1 MLYERSLTLSNTP
14 YSEDILEKMSDAFYS
29 LTEDLKIEY
38 INNVTEQLLKI
49 KREKVIGQYIYD
61 ALPHNDIDNF
71 VKRYKKLLSDQKPI
85 EFKEYFNGRWYEIR
99 AFPSKT
105 GLSVFFKDITVPKQ
119 DDEKIN
125 RFMFSS
131 SYEEDV
137 RSNPLKIEFH
147 KAIESN
153 QLLLYYQPRINL
165 KTGKVTGME
174 ALVAPETFILAVEES
189 EVITS
194 IGTWVLYTACK
205 QNKKWQKQGFSIVVS
220 INISTIQLTQL
231 NLIKAITTVLQTTE
245 LDASFLEIEISEM
258 MTADIE
264 ETILMLQRLKKLGV
278 RICIANFGERFR
290 SLSYLKNSLVDTLKI
305 DQSFVREICNNANDE
320 MIVKTIISM
329 AHNLNLNVVAEGI
342 EAKEQ
347 LVFLKEHLC
356 DEGGGSF
363 LSNPLAA
370 NELEGKLSDIQQ
382 IVEKHGIF
390 KDINERVS
398 MEELL
403 GLAKKELHDTVRL
416 QQGLI
421 FKFKKINGRF
431 IHTLSD
437 GELMYRFGF
446 VPSQVI
452 GKSLEEFIF
461 NGTAVKITSYYQKAW
476 EGEEF
481 VSYENELNGIHYLAT
496 LRPIKEDGK
505 VTEVIG
511 SCIDITSRKEAEDK
525 WRESEKRY
533 KIIAENL
540 IDIIMLLDGNGAIL
554 YASPSLGKALGFP
567 LKSYVGESSFDLI
580 HPEDKQRVIM
590 AFEQS
595 MEKMIPSQVEARFLD
610 INKKSKL
617 LEGLGTPV
625 IGENGRPGYF
635 ILVGRD
641 ITEKR
646 RTEEVLSKV
655 EKLAI
660 VGELA
665 AGVAHE
671 IRNPLT
677 SIKGFIQ
684 LFQQGMIKRE
694 FFEIIFGE
702 FLSIEEILKEF
713 INLAKPQEIQV
724 EKLNLKA
731 LLKDVEILLKSEQS
745 LKNVQISQ
753 EYKQELPE
761 IMCDRYQIKQ
771 VFVHIIRNSI
781 EAIPDRGYVK
791 IQGSV
796 EGDNVLIE
804 IIDNGVGMSKERIK
818 RLGEPF
824 YSNKE
829 KGTGLGLMLCFR
841 IVQQHNGTIRVK
853 SKENYGTAVE
863 VRLPIKCTN
872 KKEYNVD

>member
-1 MLYERSLTLSNTP
+1 MSNTP
-14 YSEDILEKMSDAFYS
+14 YSEDIVEKMSDAFYS

-38 INNVTEQLLKI
+38 INNVTERLLKI
-49 KREKVIGQYIYD
+49 KREKVIGKYIYD
-61 ALPHNDIDNF
+61 VLPHNDTDNF
-71 VKRYKKLLSDQKPI
+71 VKRYKKLLSDQKPV
-85 EFKEYFNGRWYEIR
+85 EFKEYFNRKWYEMR
-99 AFPSKT
+99 AFPTKT
-105 GLSVFFKDITVPKQ
+105 GLAVFFKDITVQKQ

-125 RFMFSS
+125 RFKLYS

-137 RSNPLKIEFH
+137 RFNPLKIEFH

-174 ALVAPETFILAVEES
+174 ALVAPETFILAAEES

-194 IGTWVLYTACK
+194 IGTWILYTVCK
-205 QNKKWQKQGFSIVVS
+205 QNKKWHKQGFSTVVS
-220 INISTIQLTQL
+220 VNLSTIQLTQADF
-231 NLIKAITTVLQTTE
+231 IKAITTVLQTTE
-245 LDASFLEIEISEM
+245 LDASFLEIEFPEM
-258 MTADIE
+258 MTSDIE
-264 ETILMLQRLKKLGV
+264 STILMLQQLKKLGV
-278 RICIANFGERFR
+278 RICIANFGERFC
-290 SLSYLKNSLVDTLKI
+290 SLSYLRNSLVDTLKI
-305 DQSFVREICNNANDE
+305 DQSFVREICNNPNDE
-320 MIVKTIISM
+320 MIVKTIISI

-342 EAKEQ
+342 ETKEQ

-356 DEGGGSF
+356 DEGCGSF
-363 LSNPLAA
+363 LSKPLAA

-382 IVEKHGIF
+382 IVEKPGIF

-416 QQGLI
+416 QQGMI

-461 NGTAVKITSYYQKAW
+461 NGTAVKIASYYQKAW

-481 VSYENELNGIHYLAT
+481 VSYENELNGIHYLVT
-496 LRPIKEDGK
+496 LRPIKEDGR
-505 VTEVIG
+505 VIEVIG
-511 SCIDITSRKEAEDK
+511 SCIDITARKEAEDK

-540 IDIIMLLDGNGAIL
+540 IDIIMLLDGNGTIL

-567 LKSYVGESSFDLI
+567 LKLYEGENAFDLI

-595 MEKMIPSQVEARFLD
+595 METMILHQMEARFLD

-617 LEGLGTPV
+617 FEGLGTPV
-625 IGENGRPGYF
+625 IGENGGPGYF
-635 ILVGRD
+635 IVVGRD

-646 RTEEVLSKV
+646 RTEEILSKA
-655 EKLAI
+655 EKLAV

-761 IMCDRYQIKQ
+761 IMCDRHQIKQ
-771 VFVHIIRNSI
+771 VFIHIIRNSI

-791 IQGSV
+791 IQGSA

-804 IIDNGVGMSKERIK
+804 VIDNGIGMSKERIK

-853 SKENYGTAVE
+853 SKENYGTTVE

>member
-1 MLYERSLTLSNTP
+1 MSNTP

-38 INNVTEQLLKI
+38 INNVTERLLKI

-125 RFMFSS
+125 RFMFYS
-131 SYEEDV
+131 SYEEDE

-147 KAIESN
+147 KVVESN

-174 ALVAPETFILAVEES
+174 ALVAPETFILAAEES

-194 IGTWVLYTACK
+194 IGTRILYTACK
-205 QNKKWQKQGFSIVVS
+205 QNKNWQKQGFSTIVSVNLS
-220 INISTIQLTQL
+220 AIQFAQF
-231 NLIKAITTVLQTTE
+231 NLIKAITTVLQETE
-245 LDASFLEIEISEM
+245 LDASFLEIGITEIM
-258 MTADIE
+258 KVDIE
-264 ETILMLQRLKKLGV
+264 HIILMLQRLKKLGV
-278 RICIANFGERFR
+278 RICIADFDKGLH
-290 SLSYLKNSLVDTLKI
+290 SLSCLKNSLIDTLKI
-305 DQSFVREICNNANDE
+305 SESFVKEIHNNQNGE
-320 MIVKTIISM
+320 VIVKTLISM

-342 EAKEQ
+342 ETKEQ

-356 DEGGGSF
+356 DEGRGSF
-363 LSNPLAA
+363 LSKPLAA

-382 IVEKHGIF
+382 IVEESGIF
-390 KDINERVS
+390 KNINERVS

-403 GLAKKELHDTVRL
+403 ELAKKELRDTVRL

-461 NGTAVKITSYYQKAW
+461 NGTAVKVTAYYQKAW

-481 VSYENELNGIHYLAT
+481 VSYENELNGIHYIVT
-496 LRPIKEDGK
+496 LRPIKEDGRII
-505 VTEVIG
+505 EVIG
-511 SCIDITSRKEAEDK
+511 SCIDITSRKKAEDK

-540 IDIIMLLDGNGAIL
+540 IDIIMLLDGNGTIL

-595 MEKMIPSQVEARFLD
+595 IETMIPSRVEARFLA

-635 ILVGRD
+635 IVVGRD

-646 RTEEVLSKV
+646 RTEEVLSKA
-655 EKLAI
+655 EKLAV

-684 LFQQGMIKRE
+684 LFQQGMIKKE

-713 INLAKPQEIQV
+713 INLAKPQEIQL
-724 EKLNLKA
+724 EKLNLKSI
-731 LLKDVEILLKSEQS
+731 LKDVETLLKSEQS

-761 IMCDRYQIKQ
+761 IMCDRHQIKQ
-771 VFVHIIRNSI
+771 VFIHIIRNSI
-781 EAIPDRGYVK
+781 EAIPNRGYVK
-791 IQGSV
+791 IQGNV
-796 EGDNVLIE
+796 EEENVLIK
-804 IIDNGVGMSKERIK
+804 IIDNGVGMSTERIK

-853 SKENYGTAVE
+853 SKENHGTTVE
-863 VRLPIKCTN
+863 VRLPIKYVN
-872 KKEYNVD
+872 K